1 MFWHTARL
9 ESRHTPNKT
18 CPDAIKIGESDYFA
32 ELKPFLTRSSIQGV
46 VGRTRILQ
54 DGKLVHVVEFFPSF
68 AKYCELSNF
77 VDRQG
82 MGLLGVFIDGQYS
95 NSHSF
100 KKNNVV
106 YKPLLSGVE
115 SKHWVQKVVKE
126 LEGECSVSSAYDVK
140 LDPIEIE
147 GGHEDLISDIA
158 LTNARSQ
165 FYTSSRDK
173 SVRVWQL
180 SSGIPV
186 SDKVLG
192 NFKTKVTSVA
202 ASSDGNRAV
211 SAGYLDRP
219 IRVWNSEKREFD
231 LKLSQGNLL
240 AVNAVSIS
248 PNGRWIIVGGTCR
261 NAYLWDMKNPETCPK
276 QLENKRT
283 YPTFHW
289 HTDASQRRSWIDMSK
304 NGRWAVTGSGDREAT
319 LWDLNSEDP
328 TANPIVLGDHD
339 ETMVNQVAF
348 SPNSQWVA
356 TGGWGDSARLWR
368 LNMTPSTSQTD
379 L

>member
-1 MFWHTARL
+1 MTDNSLVIEPLDNKGEVTGRARYERAGAAQDQHDVATSLGCPGEGVVVEFRWL
-9 ESRHTPNKT
+9 ESRHTPNET

-32 ELKPFLTRSSIQGV
+32 ELKPFLTRSDIKGV

-54 DGKLVHVVEFFPSF
+54 GGKLVHVVEFFPSF

-82 MGLLGVFIDGQYS
+82 MGLLGVFIDGKYS

-100 KKNNVV
+100 RKNNVV

-115 SKHWVQKVVKE
+115 SKHWVQKVVKAF
-126 LEGECSVSSAYDVK
+126 EGACSVSSAYDVK

-158 LTNARSQ
+158 LTNDRSQ

-202 ASSDGNRAV
+202 ASSEGNRVV
-211 SAGYLDRP
+211 STGNYGNP
-219 IRVWNSEKREFD
+219 VRVWNSGEREFD
-231 LKLSQGNLL
+231 LKLARRHNLL
-240 AVNAVSIS
+240 AVDAVSIS

-261 NAYLWDMKNPETCPK
+261 NAYLWDMKTPETCPN
-276 QLENKRT
+276 QL
-283 YPTFHW
+283 
-289 HTDASQRRSWIDMSK
+289 
-304 NGRWAVTGSGDREAT
+304 
-319 LWDLNSEDP
+319 
-328 TANPIVLGDHD
+328 
-339 ETMVNQVAF
+339 
-348 SPNSQWVA
+348 
-356 TGGWGDSARLWR
+356 
-368 LNMTPSTSQTD
+368 
-379 L
+379 